1 VGTTA
6 AGVKEVETGWADEYE
21 LYPEKEVVSTGM
33 GAIEAGAIDAGV
45 TVTVLGLV
53 WIVGV

>member
-1 VGTTA
+1 MGTTA

-21 LYPEKEVVSTGM
+21 LYPEKEVDSTGM